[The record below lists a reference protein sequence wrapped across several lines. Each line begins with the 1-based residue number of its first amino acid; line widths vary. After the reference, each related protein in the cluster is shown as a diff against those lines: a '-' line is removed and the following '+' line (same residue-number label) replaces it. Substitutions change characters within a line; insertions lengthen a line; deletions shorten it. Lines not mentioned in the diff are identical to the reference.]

1 MHLYQT
7 AGDLCGGVRVG
18 VWGGRVRICTRLAA
32 GDLCEGE
39 RTGGCGGRVRICT
52 GLYSTA
58 GLGDLCEGVKI
69 GGYGIRVCVA
79 KCGSERVGP

>member
-1 MHLYQT
+1 M
-7 AGDLCGGVRVG
+7 G
-18 VWGGRVRICTRLAA
+18 VWGERVRICTRLAA

-58 GLGDLCEGVKI
+58 GDLCEGVKI

>member
-1 MHLYQT
+1 MEGGFASAPT

-18 VWGGRVRICTRLAA
+18 G
-32 GDLCEGE
+32 CE
-39 RTGGCGGRVRICT
+39 GRVRICT

-58 GLGDLCEGVKI
+58 GDLCEGVKI